1 MNERILQLMDSQH
14 MNQQLFAE
22 LLGISS
28 ATISS
33 IKKGRTQPTLGI
45 VEAIKKKFPTINTD
59 WLIFGK
65 GPMFIDDKSGTSS
78 QSVANQTQAP
88 ASTSAQIPSSTPS
101 GQAHEAVLDFND
113 DSDRV
118 YDDGN
123 SGSYNRTVRTAP
135 NSNVV
140 STPKIINTQPKRI
153 SQILVFY
160 DDKTW
165 ETFVPKK

>member
-65 GPMFIDDKSGTSS
+65 GPMFLDDKSGTSS
-78 QSVANQTQAP
+78 QSVATQPAAP
-88 ASTSAQIPSSTPS
+88 ASPSARVSSSTPS
-101 GQAHEAVLDFND
+101 GQAHEAMLDFND

-118 YDDGN
+118 YDG
-123 SGSYNRTVRTAP
+123 G
-135 NSNVV
+135 NVV
-140 STPKIINTQPKRI
+140 PAPKIINTQQKRI